1 MKKPT
6 KKTRKIA
13 GHRITLLEG
22 VHYIATR
29 PMGPPPGQPIT
40 VTIKPM
46 VGASPEAEDVR
57 IAGLTYDEANS
68 LLGAFNN
75 GPMSFDGRVW

>member
-1 MKKPT
+1 MATQT
-6 KKTRKIA
+6 KKTKRIA
-13 GHRITLLEG
+13 GHSITLLDG
-22 VHYIATR
+22 VRYIATR
-29 PMGPPPGQPIT
+29 PMGPPPGKPIT

-46 VGASPEAEDVR
+46 VGAPPEAEEFQ
-57 IAGLTYDEANS
+57 IAGLTYDEAKR

>member
-29 PMGPPPGQPIT
+29 PMGPPPNKPIT
-40 VTIKPM
+40 VTIQPM
-46 VGASPEAEDVR
+46 EGAPLEAVEFQ
-57 IAGLTYDEANS
+57 IAGLTYDEANR
-68 LLGAFNN
+68 LLSAFNN